1 MVVCLLTKLFRVS
14 ICKARCY
21 KQWYMKAAISHITLR
36 LNNEIWDYTLVYQ
49 NLVLN
54 NLFHVCAQE
63 CLNFC
68 FYVEYPCN
76 LILKLSFRFLQW
88 ALIGQ
93 VIQHELKLLIVRRP
107 KNLFG
112 IFCSSWKQVFGIIE
126 TTNTAT
132 ILHEYIT
139 LPWYCL
145 YFVFIFPHCLFVI
158 LCSFLVL
165 VLPSSS
171 FPYPPLP
178 SSSFHILPRI
188 LLCLYVWPLAIYKI
202 LHILYLKVCPI
213 RLWEDIN
220 ISNYQTLQAQ

>member
-14 ICKARCY
+14 ICKACCY

-36 LNNEIWDYTLVYQ
+36 LNNKRNFWNLRLYSGLTEMCRIWYWTINSMSVH
-49 NLVLN
+49 NSVWIFVSKEEN
-54 NLFHVCAQE
+54 
-63 CLNFC
+63 NFC

-112 IFCSSWKQVFGIIE
+112 IICSSWKQVFGIIE

-139 LPWYCL
+139 LPWNCL
-145 YFVFIFPHCLFVI
+145 YFVFIIYFVSNELAGV
-158 LCSFLVL
+158 LCD
-165 VLPSSS
+165 
-171 FPYPPLP
+171 
-178 SSSFHILPRI
+178 HIL
-188 LLCLYVWPLAIYKI
+188 
-202 LHILYLKVCPI
+202 
-213 RLWEDIN
+213 
-220 ISNYQTLQAQ
+220 